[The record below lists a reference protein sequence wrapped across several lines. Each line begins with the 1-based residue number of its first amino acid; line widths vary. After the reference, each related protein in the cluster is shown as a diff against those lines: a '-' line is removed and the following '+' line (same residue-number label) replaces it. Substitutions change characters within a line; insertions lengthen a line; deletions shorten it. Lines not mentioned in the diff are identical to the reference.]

1 MRAND
6 GRKQLK
12 ISDNMVL
19 NPLAN
24 AKTSLG
30 RDDKAAAAAAGAT
43 MGAGDGY
50 DGGGNDGYVLVMATF
65 RRERRAAPTTPT
77 PGQPAAT

>member
-1 MRAND
+1 
-6 GRKQLK
+6 
-12 ISDNMVL
+12 MVL

-30 RDDKAAAAAAGAT
+30 RDDEAAAAAGAT

-50 DGGGNDGYVLVMATF
+50 DGGGNDGYVLVDGDL
-65 RRERRAAPTTPT
+65 PS
-77 PGQPAAT
+77 